1 MSDTSP
7 VSNPAS
13 PPGSPTLLGDKQ
25 DDDVAFSAFRAKL
38 QAVIAQWDT
47 EKLSEKY
54 IQLMYKMEGQKRQ
67 HEYELI
73 SASATGEKKGKED
86 MQEKMDDMTIQC
98 KKAEVLLL
106 LQCKKAEEEKEFA
119 EDMVKTLKT
128 EHETA
133 LLSASA
139 TGEKK
144 GKEDMQAQMDD
155 MTIQCKKECKK
166 VLKKKKTAED
176 LVKTLKTEHETALLS
191 ASATGEKKGKEDMQA
206 QMDDVFTQYK
216 KAEEGKEA
224 MRARLLLAKEASKKA
239 KVEKEFAEDMVKT
252 LKTEHETALLSASA
266 TGEKKG
272 KEAMLAQM
280 DDMTIQCKKA
290 EEEKETA
297 EDMVKTL
304 KTEHE
309 TALLSASATGENKG
323 KEDMRAQMEDD
334 LKALQRQAG
343 DIANISPKNPDGS
356 VLEELIKKEFIAIG
370 ERLEKCNDGRPSPG
384 TGDHMGCD
392 FVNDS
397 KESNGNNDEFGAD
410 CDTGIPKLVRDV
422 KRNEKDF
429 GILTAQHLTIKCQS
443 KTYAQ
448 MAVVHYHD
456 CLIVLVP
463 GIRHTKTLGTVLKQ
477 ALELGRQERK
487 CT

>member
-67 HEYELI
+67 HEYELL

-155 MTIQCKKECKK
+155 VTIQCKKARKK
-166 VLKKKKTAED
+166 VLRRKKTAED

-216 KAEEGKEA
+216 EAEEGKRGYA
-224 MRARLLLAKEASKKA
+224 GTPSSR
-239 KVEKEFAEDMVKT
+239 
-252 LKTEHETALLSASA
+252 
-266 TGEKKG
+266 
-272 KEAMLAQM
+272 
-280 DDMTIQCKKA
+280 
-290 EEEKETA
+290 
-297 EDMVKTL
+297 
-304 KTEHE
+304 
-309 TALLSASATGENKG
+309 
-323 KEDMRAQMEDD
+323 
-334 LKALQRQAG
+334 QRG
-343 DIANISPKNPDGS
+343 
-356 VLEELIKKEFIAIG
+356 
-370 ERLEKCNDGRPSPG
+370 
-384 TGDHMGCD
+384 
-392 FVNDS
+392 
-397 KESNGNNDEFGAD
+397 
-410 CDTGIPKLVRDV
+410 
-422 KRNEKDF
+422 
-429 GILTAQHLTIKCQS
+429 
-443 KTYAQ
+443 
-448 MAVVHYHD
+448 
-456 CLIVLVP
+456 
-463 GIRHTKTLGTVLKQ
+463 
-477 ALELGRQERK
+477 
-487 CT
+487 

>member
-1 MSDTSP
+1 
-7 VSNPAS
+7 
-13 PPGSPTLLGDKQ
+13 
-25 DDDVAFSAFRAKL
+25 
-38 QAVIAQWDT
+38 
-47 EKLSEKY
+47 
-54 IQLMYKMEGQKRQ
+54 
-67 HEYELI
+67 
-73 SASATGEKKGKED
+73 
-86 MQEKMDDMTIQC
+86 
-98 KKAEVLLL
+98 
-106 LQCKKAEEEKEFA
+106 
-119 EDMVKTLKT
+119 
-128 EHETA
+128 
-133 LLSASA
+133 
-139 TGEKK
+139 
-144 GKEDMQAQMDD
+144 
-155 MTIQCKKECKK
+155 
-166 VLKKKKTAED
+166 
-176 LVKTLKTEHETALLS
+176 
-191 ASATGEKKGKEDMQA
+191 
-206 QMDDVFTQYK
+206 
-216 KAEEGKEA
+216 
-224 MRARLLLAKEASKKA
+224 
-239 KVEKEFAEDMVKT
+239 MVKT

>member
-73 SASATGEKKGKED
+73 SASATGEKKGKEA
-86 MQEKMDDMTIQC
+86 MLAQMDDMTIQC

-106 LQCKKAEEEKEFA
+106 LQCKKAEEEKEF
-119 EDMVKTLKT
+119 
-128 EHETA
+128 
-133 LLSASA
+133 
-139 TGEKK
+139 
-144 GKEDMQAQMDD
+144 
-155 MTIQCKKECKK
+155 
-166 VLKKKKTAED
+166 
-176 LVKTLKTEHETALLS
+176 
-191 ASATGEKKGKEDMQA
+191 
-206 QMDDVFTQYK
+206 
-216 KAEEGKEA
+216 
-224 MRARLLLAKEASKKA
+224 
-239 KVEKEFAEDMVKT
+239 
-252 LKTEHETALLSASA
+252 
-266 TGEKKG
+266 
-272 KEAMLAQM
+272 
-280 DDMTIQCKKA
+280 
-290 EEEKETA
+290 A

>member
-73 SASATGEKKGKED
+73 SASATGEKKGKEA
-86 MQEKMDDMTIQC
+86 MLAQMDDMTIQC

-106 LQCKKAEEEKEFA
+106 L
-119 EDMVKTLKT
+119 
-128 EHETA
+128 
-133 LLSASA
+133 
-139 TGEKK
+139 
-144 GKEDMQAQMDD
+144 
-155 MTIQCKKECKK
+155 
-166 VLKKKKTAED
+166 
-176 LVKTLKTEHETALLS
+176 
-191 ASATGEKKGKEDMQA
+191 
-206 QMDDVFTQYK
+206 
-216 KAEEGKEA
+216 
-224 MRARLLLAKEASKKA
+224 
-239 KVEKEFAEDMVKT
+239 
-252 LKTEHETALLSASA
+252 
-266 TGEKKG
+266 
-272 KEAMLAQM
+272 
-280 DDMTIQCKKA
+280 QCKKA